1 MKKKEEAHKQPLE
14 LDDFANQVGHFME
27 YWGFKKVHGQIW
39 CHIYLSKHPMDA
51 AELMQRLSISK
62 ALVSISLKELL
73 DFAVLEEA
81 GKSPRGTRLYKA
93 RDDLGATILDT
104 LRRRERKMM
113 SRIFAA
119 YSLLEKLDDE
129 ELIEHDIE
137 KHKVHFLGAIIRLVD
152 QSLDQMIKKQNGSI
166 FDLMSVLAKSMGPV
180 SPVSLPSPAA
190 VSFEKATPSSRAD
203 ASP

>member
-1 MKKKEEAHKQPLE
+1 MTKKEDMSKQPLE
-14 LDDFANQVGHFME
+14 LDEFANQVGHFME

-39 CHIYLSKHPMDA
+39 CHIYLSKHPLDA
-51 AELMQRLSISK
+51 AELMQRLRISK

-73 DFAVLEEA
+73 DFGVLEEA
-81 GKSPRGTRLYKA
+81 GKSQRGTRLYKA

-113 SRIFAA
+113 ARILAA
-119 YSLLEKLDDE
+119 YSLLEKLDED

-137 KHKVHFLGAIIRLVD
+137 KQKVHFLGAIIRLVD

-166 FDLMSVLAKSMGPV
+166 FDLMSLLAKTMTPATPPS
-180 SPVSLPSPAA
+180 SPAP
-190 VSFEKATPSSRAD
+190 SLGSPSSVFPPD